1 MRRSDPSPAV
11 PERASGCL
19 HLVASPDARA
29 LDDCLAHLGSAD
41 AVLFLDLGVLHLL
54 RSGSGSLAGTAAAV
68 YFAAADLHAHGL
80 IDAARRSRVDVLDD
94 DGFCALLERH
104 RHCLSWT

>member
-1 MRRSDPSPAV
+1 MRRSDPSPAL

-19 HLVASPDARA
+19 HLVASADAQV
-29 LDDCLAHLGSAD
+29 LDACLSHLGSAD
-41 AVLFLDLGVLHLL
+41 SVLFLDLGVLHLL
-54 RSGSGSLAGTAAAV
+54 RSGSGSLAGAAAAV
-68 YFAAADLHAHGL
+68 YFAAADLQAHGL
-80 IDAARRSRVDVLDD
+80 IDAARRSRVEVLDD